1 MRKGGPRPLLLVSI
15 SAWGATTSHSDADD
29 HDRVIKQ
36 TSPCLVPFKMLL
48 VVVHAALVRAM
59 SAAELANQLVSVS
72 PQKPAFDPISS
83 SLIFYFEKSSNAL
96 LV

>member
-1 MRKGGPRPLLLVSI
+1 MSI

-83 SLIFYFEKSSNAL
+83 SVSFFDFEKSSNAL